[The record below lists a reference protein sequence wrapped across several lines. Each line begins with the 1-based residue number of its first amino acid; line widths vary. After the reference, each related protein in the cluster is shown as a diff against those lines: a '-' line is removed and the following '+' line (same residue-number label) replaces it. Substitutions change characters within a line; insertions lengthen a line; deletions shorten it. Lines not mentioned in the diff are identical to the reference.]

1 LTNEED
7 TQYDSNM
14 DSQYMQFIDELLAK
28 RHVPDV
34 TPEIREEMKREAMER
49 LDDFLLQR
57 ILEAFSEEDS
67 DTFIAII
74 QEKKSQQE
82 LFDFAKEHITGY
94 DDFMKSTFSDFAPAI
109 VNLSKM
115 RQYTHDF
122 LLLIL

>member
-1 LTNEED
+1 
-7 TQYDSNM
+7 
-14 DSQYMQFIDELLAK
+14 MQFIDELLAK

-94 DDFMKSTFSDFAPAI
+94 DDFMKSTFSDFAHAYLEI
-109 VNLSKM
+109 GE
-115 RQYTHDF
+115 
-122 LLLIL
+122 